1 MMKAFAVATGALG
14 ILAMGA
20 GLLPGTIAPA
30 SGQYRQTI
38 GNDMRACAPGSGPA
52 VRLTVRGITSSQGK
66 VRVQMYRA
74 TEGEWLAKGKWLS
87 RIELPAQK
95 GTMTFCVPAPKA
107 GSYAIAVRHDV
118 NGNGKTDIRQDG
130 GAMSNNPS
138 INVFNLGKPSVSK
151 TRFDLGSGAQPMSV
165 NMLYL

>member
-1 MMKAFAVATGALG
+1 MKRVLAVATGA
-14 ILAMGA
+14 IAMFAVG
-20 GLLPGTIAPA
+20 GGVLPGTAAPTQA
-30 SGQYRQTI
+30 QYRQAI
-38 GNDMRACAPGSGPA
+38 ANDLSACAPGGGPA
-52 VRLTVRGITSSQGK
+52 VRLTVRGVKSSQGK
-66 VRVQMYRA
+66 VRVQIYRA
-74 TEGEWLAKGKWLS
+74 TEAEWLAKGKWLS

-107 GSYAIAVRHDV
+107 GSYAVAVRHDV
-118 NGNGKTDIRQDG
+118 NGNGKTDLRQDG

-151 TRFDLGSGAQPMSV
+151 TRFDIGANAQSMSV